1 VTRAADLSL
10 DAEAAAALSRAAT
23 LAGDAGLAS
32 RLEELVSAYVP
43 DREAAGSAPKLGRSA
58 IAKAERLKVSWA
70 VAGLTPNPSW
80 IAGSAGMKICIA
92 IGPSAVATIRTRSKR
107 IETGPAGLA
116 GLTRRCRA
124 LPMSPLA
131 H

>member
-43 DREAAGSAPKLGRSA
+43 DREAAGSAPKLGRLHHRCA
-58 IAKAERLKVSWA
+58 TAPGGKGRGLRL
-70 VAGLTPNPSW
+70 
-80 IAGSAGMKICIA
+80 
-92 IGPSAVATIRTRSKR
+92 
-107 IETGPAGLA
+107 PAGTA
-116 GLTRRCRA
+116 ASTAFRERGNSWCR
-124 LPMSPLA
+124 
-131 H
+131 